1 MKIEYIFIKQKD
13 DYFVTDEMFQ
23 HFLDSNNRIK
33 FEDNGIIFEGKTLEY
48 TLKSADVEKSNEKV
62 FHFAIEIQGSGEEQA
77 DLIEKFDSLVKEINE
92 KNGMPFAVNT
102 IWNDVSSYY
111 GEKLYPKILKV
122 ENMLR
127 KIIYLFM
134 LKTVG
139 SKWIDVSAPEIFQTS
154 INIVIEKNHKKRDEI
169 KEGWL
174 TYADFIMLGYF
185 FTAPYSLKTDVK
197 DLFKELR
204 QYERTNI
211 RNNGAKKADDENK
224 IKNKKEKQLTADII
238 KRMSDEYEPKNNWE
252 RYFSD
257 KLSIKSKNKFSKD
270 WSSLYDIRNKV
281 AHGKPI
287 NKEDFIKADELI
299 KLYTKSSEECIE
311 IIDTLE
317 ITAEEA
323 KAVEA
328 VAQTISQKEQ
338 LNAFDGGKLS
348 TEIRHYPYSVQ
359 LNAENLL
366 DGFKSAES
374 YAGLG
379 AFARSVKALSSEI
392 DTNAYVS
399 AMQGIEPTLS
409 AIAPNN
415 ESWVKGAE
423 SLEKAL
429 APLTL
434 QMPKLLKM
442 NVLKMN
448 DTLNIERITAA
459 LDKPIVIDMPILKT
473 KNINEEVKQKKNSVE
488 SDDVDSKTETNDP
501 ENQEKD
507 NE

>member
-33 FEDNGIIFEGKTLEY
+33 FEDDEIIFEGKTLEY

-62 FHFAIEIQGSGEEQA
+62 FHFTVEIQGNEEEQA
-77 DLIEKFDSLVKEINE
+77 DLIEKFDSLVREINE
-92 KNGMPFAVNT
+92 RKGMQFSINM
-102 IWNDVSSYY
+102 IWNDVSLYY
-111 GEKLYPKILKV
+111 CKKLYPEILKV
-122 ENMLR
+122 ENTLR

-139 SKWIDVSAPEIFQTS
+139 SKWIDEGAPEIFKTS
-154 INIVIEKNHKKRDEI
+154 INNVIEKNHKKREEI
-169 KEGWL
+169 NEEWL
-174 TYADFIMLGYF
+174 TYADFITLGYF

-211 RNNGAKKADDENK
+211 RDNGAKKADGENK

-238 KRMSDEYEPKNNWE
+238 RRMSDEYEPKNNWE

-257 KLSIKSKNKFSKD
+257 KLNIKSKNKFSED

-287 NKEDFIKADELI
+287 NKQDFIKADELI
-299 KLYTKSSEECIE
+299 KLYTKSFEECIE

-338 LNAFDGGKLS
+338 LNAFEGGKPS
-348 TEIRHYPYSVQ
+348 TEVRHYPYSVQ

-366 DGFKSAES
+366 DGFKNAEL
-374 YAGLG
+374 YAGLE
-379 AFARSVKALSSEI
+379 AFARSVKALSSVV
-392 DTNAYVS
+392 DASAYVS
-399 AMQGIEPTLS
+399 AMQGIEPILS
-409 AIAPNN
+409 
-415 ESWVKGAE
+415 
-423 SLEKAL
+423 
-429 APLTL
+429 
-434 QMPKLLKM
+434 
-442 NVLKMN
+442 KMN
-448 DTLNIERITAA
+448 DALNIGRIKAV
-459 LDKPIVIDMPILKT
+459 LDKPIVIDLPILKT
-473 KNINEEVKQKKNSVE
+473 ENINEEVKQKKDLAE
-488 SDDVDSKTETNDP
+488 SDDTDSKTEKNDP

-507 NE
+507 TE